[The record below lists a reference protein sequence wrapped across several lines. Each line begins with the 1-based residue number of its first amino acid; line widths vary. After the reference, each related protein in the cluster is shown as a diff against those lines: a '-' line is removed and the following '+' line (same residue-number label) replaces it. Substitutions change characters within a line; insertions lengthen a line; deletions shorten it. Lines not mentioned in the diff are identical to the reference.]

1 VNWRDPSYLL
11 RGTERQRAAYRLLRE
26 LRLFEDLR
34 DYTPVLVGTIPLG
47 IDVAGSDLDIVCE
60 VQVPEMETFTR
71 RVTAA
76 FGHQPDFHLKRK
88 RINGLP
94 TVVAG
99 FTASTEGYTFPVEI
113 FGQPRPV
120 TAQNA
125 YRHMVVE
132 ARLLALGGEPA
143 RRAIRRLKQQGLKT
157 EPAFAR
163 YFRLEGDPYQTL
175 LELAALDDEALAAVC
190 GLRTADHRAP
200 TADR

>member
-1 VNWRDPSYLL
+1 MNWRDPAYLL
-11 RGTERQRAAYRLLRE
+11 RGTERQQAAYRLLRE
-26 LRLFEDLR
+26 LRLFEQLR

-47 IDVAGSDLDIVCE
+47 IDVAGSDLDIICE
-60 VQVPEMETFTR
+60 VHDLEGFAH
-71 RVTAA
+71 RVASA
-76 FGHQPDFHLKRK
+76 FGHQPDFRLKRK

-99 FTASTEGYTFPVEI
+99 FTASTEGYAFPVEV

-143 RRAIRRLKQQGLKT
+143 RQAIRRLKQQGLKT

-163 YFRLEGDPYQTL
+163 YFRLERDPYQAL
-175 LELAALDDEALAAVC
+175 LELAALDDEALAALC
-190 GLRTADHRAP
+190 REP
-200 TADR
+200 TADRQAVHR